1 MIHETDRREVR
12 QSSSILSPSPFTD
25 LYLYHLDE
33 MFSARQEQF
42 RAKVGDVD
50 GEEDEERGEG
60 VVVRE
65 GVEGDIK
72 GEEVVVLVLAR
83 VGGGGEGTLQ
93 DTSA

>member
-1 MIHETDRREVR
+1 
-12 QSSSILSPSPFTD
+12 
-25 LYLYHLDE
+25 

-50 GEEDEERGEG
+50 GEEDEGGEG

-65 GVEGDIK
+65 GMEGDIK
-72 GEEVVVLVLAR
+72 GEEVVVVVTR

>member
-1 MIHETDRREVR
+1 M
-12 QSSSILSPSPFTD
+12 SPSPSID

-42 RAKVGDVD
+42 RAKVGDID
-50 GEEDEERGEG
+50 GEEDEGGEG

-65 GVEGDIK
+65 GKEGNIR
-72 GEEVVVLVLAR
+72 EVVVVEAM